1 MAAAA
6 DDGADGDGGGDGN
19 GDKRLCGFAGKMV
32 ISIVT
37 CDAGR
42 PDM

>member
-6 DDGADGDGGGDGN
+6 DDGADGDGN

-37 CDAGR
+37 CDADR